1 MIDKNLLFNSLSN
14 AYEDTFIFLFILFSL
29 GVLLYIFYEKLAGN
43 YREQR
48 KLLNSASGMIAM
60 PIVMTIG
67 YIIMKGYVIWLIVGV
82 VILIMI
88 FLYRIGMFDELLHH
102 Y

>member
-14 AYEDTFIFLFILFSL
+14 AYEDAFIFLFILFSL
-29 GVLLYIFYEKLAGN
+29 GVLLYIFYEKLADN
-43 YREQR
+43 YREQK
-48 KLLNSASGMIAM
+48 KLLNSASSMITM

-88 FLYRIGMFDELLHH
+88 FLHRIGMFDELLHH